1 MMQSLHGMTK
11 GECEVK
17 PMAKKEYEAMTEELM
32 MPIIEANNFELVD
45 VEWVKEGANWYLRA
59 YIDKEGGITVDD
71 CELVS
76 RAFGD
81 ILDEKDY
88 ISENYIF
95 EVSSPGLD
103 RPLKKE
109 KDFARS
115 IGKEVEI
122 KLYKPVNKTKEFIG
136 CLKAY
141 DKDTVTIELDDEEE
155 MTFKRSDIAVIR
167 LAFLWF

>member
-1 MMQSLHGMTK
+1 
-11 GECEVK
+11 
-17 PMAKKEYEAMTEELM
+17 MAKKDYENMTETLI
-32 MPIIEANNFELVD
+32 MPLIQANHLELVD
-45 VEWVKEGANWYLRA
+45 VEWVKEGSVYYLRV
-59 YIDKEGGITVDD
+59 YIDKEGGVTVDD
-71 CELVS
+71 CEVIS

-88 ISENYIF
+88 ISENYVF

-122 KLYKPVNKTKEFIG
+122 KLFKPVNKQKEFIG
-136 CLKAY
+136 ELTAY
-141 DKDTVTIELDDEEE
+141 DKNTVTVQLDDEET
-155 MTFKRSDIAVIR
+155 MVFNRSDIAVIR
-167 LAFLWF
+167 LAFFY